1 MGGPQATRDRETD
14 EETEIIDALVDRGE
28 EGMTVLEL
36 RAFVDADI
44 DAIEEGLTELKRDGL
59 IEVKQSEEGPV
70 IRPDE
75 RLIPEA
81 TDEDGGESFLDAIRK
96 RLPF

>member
-1 MGGPQATRDRETD
+1 MDGRQAPRDREAD
-14 EETEIIDALVDRGE
+14 EETEILDALVDRAD

-44 DAIEEGLTELKRDGL
+44 DTIERSLTELKRDGL
-59 IEVKQSEEGPV
+59 IEIEQGEDGHLIK
-70 IRPDE
+70 PDE
-75 RLIPEA
+75 RVVP
-81 TDEDGGESFLDAIRK
+81 DEEDDGGGSILGSIRE

>member
-1 MGGPQATRDRETD
+1 MDGRQAIRDREAD
-14 EETEIIDALVDRGE
+14 EETAILDALVDRGE

-44 DAIEEGLTELKRDGL
+44 DAIEDGLTELKRDGL
-59 IEVKQSEEGPV
+59 IEVEKGDEGHV
-70 IRPDE
+70 IKPDE
-75 RLIPEA
+75 RVIPDDDVEE
-81 TDEDGGESFLDAIRK
+81 DESILDSLRD

>member
-1 MGGPQATRDRETD
+1 MNGRQAPRDREVD
-14 EETEIIDALVDRGE
+14 EEAEILDALVDRGE

-44 DAIEEGLTELKRDGL
+44 DSIEEGLTELKRDGL
-59 IEVKQSEEGPV
+59 IEIEQAEEGHLIKPEERV
-70 IRPDE
+70 MPDE
-75 RLIPEA
+75 SA
-81 TDEDGGESFLDAIRK
+81 GDDEESILDAIRE

>member
-1 MGGPQATRDRETD
+1 MGGPQVTRDRKTD
-14 EETEIIDALVDRGE
+14 EETEIVDALVNRGE

-36 RAFVDADI
+36 RAFVDSDI

-59 IEVKQSEEGPV
+59 IEVERTDEGHV
-70 IRPDE
+70 IKPDE
-75 RLIPEA
+75 RLMPE
-81 TDEDGGESFLDAIRK
+81 EDDDDDDSFLDAIRE

>member
-1 MGGPQATRDRETD
+1 MDGRQATRDREAD
-14 EETEIIDALVDRGE
+14 EEAEILDALIDRGE

-44 DAIEEGLTELKRDGL
+44 DAIEDGLTELKRDGL
-59 IEVKQSEEGPV
+59 IEIERAEGGHL
-70 IRPDE
+70 IKPDE
-75 RLIPEA
+75 RVIP
-81 TDEDGGESFLDAIRK
+81 DDGDDDGETSIMDAIRD

>member
-1 MGGPQATRDRETD
+1 MNGEQATPDRETD
-14 EETEIIDALVDRGE
+14 EEAAILDALVDRGE

-59 IEVKQSEEGPV
+59 IEVEQNDDAALIKPDESVMPDPDDTEEGSSILDS
-70 IRPDE
+70 IRE
-75 RLIPEA
+75 
-81 TDEDGGESFLDAIRK
+81 

>member
-1 MGGPQATRDRETD
+1 MDGRQAPRDRETD
-14 EETEIIDALVDRGE
+14 EEAAILDALVDRGE

-59 IEVKQSEEGPV
+59 IEVEEGENGPL
-70 IRPDE
+70 IKPDE
-75 RLIPEA
+75 RVMPDDDSD
-81 TDEDGGESFLDAIRK
+81 DEGSILDAIRE

>member
-1 MGGPQATRDRETD
+1 MDGRRVIRDREA
-14 EETEIIDALVDRGE
+14 EEAEILDALVDRAE

-44 DAIEEGLTELKRDGL
+44 DAIEESLTELKRDGL
-59 IEVKQSEEGPV
+59 IEVEQADGGPL
-70 IRPDE
+70 IKPDE
-75 RLIPEA
+75 RVIPDPE
-81 TDEDGGESFLDAIRK
+81 EGGDRSILEELRE

>member
-1 MGGPQATRDRETD
+1 MGGPQVTRDRETD

-59 IEVKQSEEGPV
+59 IDVEQSEEGPL
-70 IRPDE
+70 ITPDE
-75 RLIPEA
+75 RLIPEE
-81 TDEDGGESFLDAIRK
+81 TDDDGGGSFLDEIRE

>member
-1 MGGPQATRDRETD
+1 MNGEPVTRDREAD
-14 EETEIIDALVDRGE
+14 EEAEILDALVDRGE

-59 IEVKQSEEGPV
+59 IEVERNDDDALIK
-70 IRPDE
+70 PDE
-75 RLIPEA
+75 SVMP
-81 TDEDGGESFLDAIRK
+81 DGEDGGDDRSLLDEIRD

>member
-1 MGGPQATRDRETD
+1 MGGPQVTRDREAD

-36 RAFVDADI
+36 RAFVDANI

-59 IEVKQSEEGPV
+59 IEVEQSEEGPV

-75 RLIPEA
+75 RLIPEG
-81 TDEDGGESFLDAIRK
+81 TDEESRGSFLDAIRE

>member
-1 MGGPQATRDRETD
+1 MDGRRVIRDREA
-14 EETEIIDALVDRGE
+14 EEAEILDALVDRGE

-44 DAIEEGLTELKRDGL
+44 DAIEESLTELKRDGL
-59 IEVKQSEEGPV
+59 IEVEQADEGPL
-70 IRPDE
+70 IKPDE
-75 RLIPEA
+75 RVIPDP
-81 TDEDGGESFLDAIRK
+81 DEGGDRSILEELRE

>member
-1 MGGPQATRDRETD
+1 MSGSQATRDRETD

-44 DAIEEGLTELKRDGL
+44 DTIEEGLTELKRDGL
-59 IEVKQSEEGPV
+59 IEIERAEDGPV
-70 IRPDE
+70 IRPDD
-75 RLIPEA
+75 RLIPE
-81 TDEDGGESFLDAIRK
+81 TDDDDGGSFLDAIRE

>member
-1 MGGPQATRDRETD
+1 MDGRQVIRDREAD
-14 EETEIIDALVDRGE
+14 EEADILHALIDRGE

-44 DAIEEGLTELKRDGL
+44 DAIEEALTELKRDGL
-59 IEVKQSEEGPV
+59 IEVERADDGHV
-70 IRPDE
+70 IKPDE
-75 RLIPEA
+75 RVMP
-81 TDEDGGESFLDAIRK
+81 DESDDGEEESILDAIRD

>member
-1 MGGPQATRDRETD
+1 MGGPQVIRDREAD

-44 DAIEEGLTELKRDGL
+44 DAIEDGLTELKRDGL
-59 IEVKQSEEGPV
+59 IEVEQSDEGPV

-75 RLIPEA
+75 RLIPEV
-81 TDEDGGESFLDAIRK
+81 TDDDDGGSLLDAIRD

>member
-1 MGGPQATRDRETD
+1 MDGRRVIRDREA
-14 EETEIIDALVDRGE
+14 EEAEILDALVDRGE

-44 DAIEEGLTELKRDGL
+44 DAIEESLTELKRDGL
-59 IEVKQSEEGPV
+59 IEVEQADGGPL
-70 IRPDE
+70 IKPDE
-75 RLIPEA
+75 RVIPDP
-81 TDEDGGESFLDAIRK
+81 DEGGDRSILEELRE

>member
-59 IEVKQSEEGPV
+59 IEVDQSGESPV

-75 RLIPEA
+75 RLIPEE
-81 TDEDGGESFLDAIRK
+81 TDEDGGGSLLDAIRD

>member
-1 MGGPQATRDRETD
+1 MDGRRVIRDREA
-14 EETEIIDALVDRGE
+14 EEAEILDALVDRGE

-44 DAIEEGLTELKRDGL
+44 DAIEESLTELKRDGL
-59 IEVKQSEEGPV
+59 IEVEQADGGPL
-70 IRPDE
+70 IKPDE
-75 RLIPEA
+75 RVIPDP
-81 TDEDGGESFLDAIRK
+81 DEGGDRSILEGLRE